1 MDWRASY
8 QEHMAHARETLRAA
22 RRAGRHA
29 QLSKEIDAERLSDQ
43 QIEHEALKEAERVVN
58 MAIIMH
64 NDELEALA
72 RKARN

>member
-1 MDWRASY
+1 MDWRGSY
-8 QEHMAHARETLRAA
+8 QDHMAHARETLRAA

-43 QIEHEALKEAERVVN
+43 QIEDEALRDAERVVN

-64 NDELEALA
+64 NDEID
-72 RKARN
+72 RKARR